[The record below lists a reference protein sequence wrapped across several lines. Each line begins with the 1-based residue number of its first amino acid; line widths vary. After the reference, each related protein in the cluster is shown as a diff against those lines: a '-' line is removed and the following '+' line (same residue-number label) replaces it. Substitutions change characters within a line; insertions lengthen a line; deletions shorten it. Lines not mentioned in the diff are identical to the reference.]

1 MRRGRPPQH
10 IVTLRVRVRDCVL
23 AGGSVRFDPAT
34 IRLSRWIIFG
44 IPGLR
49 NSLGCGKPRG
59 ISMASGTTCAGE
71 GNSLSEYSRVLQINR
86 SKAEDPFRGSPYG
99 VLAGGLGRRDSLSI
113 FVTSIFVVPGVYNFI
128 GLVGMIAVG
137 LIGCIHSIPESPR
150 VVINIHLFLPLY
162 ILLPITTT
170 LTTITQELL
179 NVRNYT
185 AIF

>member
-1 MRRGRPPQH
+1 MRRGHPPQH
-10 IVTLRVRVRDCVL
+10 IVTLRVRVRDCVP

-44 IPGLR
+44 LR
-49 NSLGCGKPRG
+49 NPLGCGKPRG
-59 ISMASGTTCAGE
+59 IRMASGTTCAGE

-86 SKAEDPFRGSPYG
+86 SKAEDPFRGSPYA

-113 FVTSIFVVPGVYNFI
+113 LVTSIFVVPGVYYFI

-137 LIGCIHSIPESPR
+137 PIGCIHSIPESPR